1 MQQKAK
7 SQWQEYTILFLL
19 GLIVIFLR
27 SAYTV
32 VVPTLYTED
41 GVWTGVILEKGFFYS
56 LFNVRPDYLVSGNI
70 ILLGLS
76 LLLNTVFCG
85 KDLTYYPYCVTA
97 VQYLFY
103 SAVALLP
110 YVCFKDVLRKSLRLF
125 LWGMTILV
133 PLGMSGFEVFGKISN
148 IGFLCY
154 NITFYLL
161 FFRITRRDDLG
172 KITVLIIDTVLLICC
187 ATHPGCYVLVGLG
200 FVIDVCLQYQ
210 QIRQATFFQTLR
222 AALCRFSN
230 ISWIL
235 LGCSCCILFGYDLFV
250 LTSNP
255 YEAMATQEVPLSIEF
270 LARGLIFYFIY
281 PMYHHLNDKV
291 VIVIFA
297 ILFGYYLL
305 GFLVRSIDFKLK
317 RYLAVS
323 LLVWLFYFL
332 ITAIARKWMLVPILQ
347 NYTTTYADRYYY
359 GINILSLFPFV
370 ITLEIIL
377 RRQKKFSKVVSYFIL
392 LYMLALPIAD
402 IKQVFRNDTDPITWT
417 HIVSFEDRLKQANYD
432 SDTDKYIVP
441 IDSEPLTMQ
450 LPRDY
455 YLASIQRQRNAQP
468 FTVANFTDENWTQGV
483 GTSAGHS
490 NRLLFTWESKELL
503 SLCDTLIV
511 GIQEVHIQEVV
522 DNGQWLHVV
531 CDTTELSNFAY
542 PNEIAFTLK
551 GDTEG

>member
-1 MQQKAK
+1 MQQKGK

-32 VVPTLYTED
+32 VVPSLYTED

-56 LFNVRPDYLVSGNI
+56 LFNVRPDYLVSGNV

-161 FFRITRRDDLG
+161 FFRITRRDNLG

-222 AALCRFSN
+222 AALCRFSKA
-230 ISWIL
+230 IPHRKKCQIPPS
-235 LGCSCCILFGYDLFV
+235 
-250 LTSNP
+250 
-255 YEAMATQEVPLSIEF
+255 
-270 LARGLIFYFIY
+270 
-281 PMYHHLNDKV
+281 
-291 VIVIFA
+291 VI
-297 ILFGYYLL
+297 
-305 GFLVRSIDFKLK
+305 
-317 RYLAVS
+317 
-323 LLVWLFYFL
+323 
-332 ITAIARKWMLVPILQ
+332 
-347 NYTTTYADRYYY
+347 
-359 GINILSLFPFV
+359 
-370 ITLEIIL
+370 
-377 RRQKKFSKVVSYFIL
+377 
-392 LYMLALPIAD
+392 
-402 IKQVFRNDTDPITWT
+402 
-417 HIVSFEDRLKQANYD
+417 
-432 SDTDKYIVP
+432 
-441 IDSEPLTMQ
+441 
-450 LPRDY
+450 
-455 YLASIQRQRNAQP
+455 
-468 FTVANFTDENWTQGV
+468 
-483 GTSAGHS
+483 
-490 NRLLFTWESKELL
+490 
-503 SLCDTLIV
+503 
-511 GIQEVHIQEVV
+511 
-522 DNGQWLHVV
+522 
-531 CDTTELSNFAY
+531 
-542 PNEIAFTLK
+542 
-551 GDTEG
+551 